1 MNDKSETFKE
11 KPITTIT
18 RIQLNN
24 WFKKEGGKESALTTK
39 PLDTPEHIKKA
50 NLG

>member
-11 KPITTIT
+11 KPTTIIA
-18 RIQLNN
+18 RIQSNN
-24 WFKKEGGKESALTTK
+24 WFKKEGDRESAPTTK